1 MTLHDPYPSRP
12 ALLVWQDGEGGRLV
26 GLAPPPGRKPQPLF
40 RFTSLGA
47 HLLALAL
54 TQPVSGEA
62 GELVP
67 VELVAT
73 EGFS

>member
-1 MTLHDPYPSRP
+1 MAIMDSYPNRP
-12 ALLVWQDGEGGRLV
+12 GLLVWLDTEGGRLV
-26 GLAPPPGRKPQPLF
+26 GLTPPPGQKPRPLF
-40 RFTSLGA
+40 RLTSLGA

-73 EGFS
+73 EG